1 MDETGMRRVA
11 AAIVLKAVKD
21 WRSLIR
27 AHAWEE
33 KYSIYNKNFEELR
46 SFFKSDYCQ
55 ALLSGAKI
63 APEDLLAI
71 LEKEL
76 AEAQTNPKPRKLPS
90 NFELN
95 F

>member
-27 AHAWEE
+27 AHAWKEQT
-33 KYSIYNKNFEELR
+33 IFNKNFTELR
-46 SFFKSDYCQ
+46 RFFKSDYCRM
-55 ALLSGAKI
+55 LLTATGVDPLDILKV
-63 APEDLLAI
+63 

-76 AEAQTNPKPRKLPS
+76 EEAKKNPEPRKYPTIFDLY
-90 NFELN
+90 F
-95 F
+95 